1 MPKQLDIHID
11 VQIRISDTE
20 GELLAMLFS
29 RAEKRTYTV
38 AVTAKELARSLSK
51 SESTVR
57 RAYLSLRDK
66 GLVVVLGRQGTE
78 TGTVANEYVIT
89 YFGRL
94 ALQQINRQLGKKPGK
109 KAAEKAAKK
118 PGMPKRV

>member
-109 KAAEKAAKK
+109 KAAGKASKK

>member
-1 MPKQLDIHID
+1 VPKQLDIHID

-20 GELLAMLFS
+20 GELLAMLFG

-38 AVTAKELARSLSK
+38 AVTAKELARSLNK

-89 YFGRL
+89 YFGRM
-94 ALQQINRQLGKKPGK
+94 ALQQINRQLGKKTGQ
-109 KAAEKAAKK
+109 KAAVKATKK

>member
-109 KAAEKAAKK
+109 KAVEKVSKK